1 MGKKEEDAEFA
12 AMMKRLGVKTPKS
25 GWSSQK
31 SKKLDMGK
39 KEEGAEFA
47 AMMKRLGVKTPK
59 DGWGKGPKINRR
71 TRATDDDKETKRLK
85 RKLEA
90 LGPSVQEMQ
99 RTRLRDSSTEELKKE
114 KQELKNT
121 RFKPRTDVYGSIDLP
136 NEIKQRELGQEAI
149 GAKSGGVIRKNK
161 TTKGYNTGGKVTTLG
176 VGRAVQKKI
185 RPAKMVKMKGS

>member
-59 DGWGKGPKINRR
+59 DGWSSQNPKKKEAYKLSRMTGVQKER
-71 TRATDDDKETKRLK
+71 YKTRKK
-85 RKLEA
+85 
-90 LGPSVQEMQ
+90 Q
-99 RTRLRDSSTEELKKE
+99 RDNLRHSSTEELKKE
-114 KQELKNT
+114 KQERQNAP
-121 RFKPRTDVYGSIDLP
+121 FKPRTDWYGSVDLP
-136 NEIKQRELGQEAI
+136 TEIKQRELGQEAI
-149 GAKSGGVIRKNK
+149 GAKSGGVIGKNK

-185 RPAKMVKMKGS
+185 RPAKMVKM